1 MMKTIAVVGAS
12 VAGLAAARALRQIG
26 YDGQLVLIGDEPH
39 LPYDRP
45 PLSKEFLAGVKSEA
59 DLSLQI
65 DGEDLA
71 LDWRLGLAA
80 TGLDPA
86 TRTLHLSDGEA
97 LRPDGVV
104 IATGARPRA
113 MAGLRWRPGLHQLRT
128 IDDARALRAD
138 LIPGAR
144 LVVVGAGFIGSE
156 VASTARSLGVDVT
169 VVEIAPTPLAAALGV
184 EMGRAVSALH
194 AANGVRL
201 VCGVG
206 VTAING
212 TDRVTGVELSD
223 GTTVP
228 ADVVVIGVG
237 VVPNVE
243 WLEGSGLTLTNGVL
257 CNAFGGTEVPGV
269 VAVGDCAS
277 WYDPAAHESRRIEH
291 WTNARE
297 GAAIAAAWLLSGGSD
312 TRTRR
317 PPYFWSDQYGTSVRF
332 AGSTAGFDELRIDEG
347 RVDEHSFVA
356 VYERAGTPIG
366 VLSVGRDQA
375 FISWRRRL
383 RTREVADVE
392 SAG

>member
-1 MMKTIAVVGAS
+1 MRTIAVVGAS
-12 VAGLAAARALRQIG
+12 VAGMAAARALRQLG
-26 YDGQLVLIGDEPH
+26 FDGRLVLIGDEPH

-45 PLSKEFLAGVKSEA
+45 PLSKEFLAGTKSEA

-71 LDWRLGLAA
+71 MDWRLAVAA

-86 TRTLHLSDGEA
+86 TRTLHLSDGDA
-97 LRPDGVV
+97 LRTDGVV
-104 IATGARPRA
+104 IATGARPRVV
-113 MAGLRWRPGLHQLRT
+113 AGLRWPSGVHQLRT
-128 IDDARALRAD
+128 IDDARALRRD
-138 LIPGAR
+138 LLAGAR

-169 VVEIAPTPLAAALGV
+169 VVEIAPTPLAGPLGD

-201 VCGVG
+201 VCGTG

-228 ADVVVIGVG
+228 ADVVVVGVG

-243 WLEGSGLTLTNGVL
+243 WFEGSGLTVNNGVE
-257 CNAFGGTEVPGV
+257 CNAFGGTDLPGV

-277 WYDPAAHESRRIEH
+277 WYDPATRAGRRIEH

-297 GAAIAAAWLLSGGSD
+297 GATIAAAWLLSGGTD
-312 TRTRR
+312 MRARR

-332 AGSTAGFDELRIDEG
+332 AGSTAGFDQLTIDEG
-347 RVDEHSFVA
+347 SVDEQSFVA
-356 VYERAGTPIG
+356 VYQRAGGPIG

-375 FISWRRRL
+375 FIAWRRRL

-392 SAG
+392 PAG